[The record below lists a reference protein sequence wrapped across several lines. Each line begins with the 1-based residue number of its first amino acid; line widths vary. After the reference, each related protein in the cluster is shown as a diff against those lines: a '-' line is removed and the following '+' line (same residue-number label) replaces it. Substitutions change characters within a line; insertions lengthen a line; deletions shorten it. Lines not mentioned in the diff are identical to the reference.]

1 MGELT
6 PPRGG
11 AYPQE
16 VREEIR
22 DVFVESLNSIKERD
36 AKYSNLKKESSV
48 KSKDTKTP
56 KAEPFKGDSYDGDII
71 AGSEVSLQ
79 EAETSEDNVDS
90 SLQEIKTSNPPPQ
103 VETNVE
109 QSLDVQNSIVD
120 TP

>member
-1 MGELT
+1 M
-6 PPRGG
+6 RGG

-71 AGSEVSLQ
+71 EGSEVSLQ
-79 EAETSEDNVDS
+79 ESETSEDNMDS
-90 SLQEIKTSNPPPQ
+90 SLQEIKTSRPTPQ
-103 VETNVE
+103 AETFV
-109 QSLDVQNSIVD
+109 QKTLDTQNSITD